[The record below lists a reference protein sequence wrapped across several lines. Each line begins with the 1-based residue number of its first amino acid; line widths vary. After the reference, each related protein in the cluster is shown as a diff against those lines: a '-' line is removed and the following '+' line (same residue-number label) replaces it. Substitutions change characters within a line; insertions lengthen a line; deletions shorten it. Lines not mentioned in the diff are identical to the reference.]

1 MKRRKPSPGRI
12 DWKKRDGRILFM
24 FLGLLSLVI
33 SGTSVSEMVSPDIDL
48 LRAVSNAMAGLVSVF
63 SLTGILAFIYY
74 EDRGIVP
81 AKRMVKLFAKVAL
94 VVAIVPTAYLLYFEV
109 APAVESSIELTVA
122 AFAIYLAMVLALF
135 LVQFIFMMVGF
146 GLMAVV
152 FIAQKRFTSET
163 LASIKG
169 ITANTEDPT
178 KIKVQKKGMEFPIL
192 HWLYAIPDVLD
203 TGTLTIDRVI
213 PRDKFPWKP
222 FFAALKWQ
230 IIFSLVLAIY
240 VSLNPFLLDWSDI
253 AGRFSLS
260 ANLSIIIPMFILP
273 WFIFLRLNARIKGP
287 VRDFKLFNGI
297 KGRLAST
304 LIAFGTL
311 IVFIRFALRDIGA
324 LEVIQGIFAFYPI
337 LVAVIA
343 FVTFVYFN
351 NFEDS
356 LARTTLRDLEKRED
370 GPAMVAVEPE
380 DA

>member
-1 MKRRKPSPGRI
+1 
-12 DWKKRDGRILFM
+12 
-24 FLGLLSLVI
+24 
-33 SGTSVSEMVSPDIDL
+33 MVSPDIDL